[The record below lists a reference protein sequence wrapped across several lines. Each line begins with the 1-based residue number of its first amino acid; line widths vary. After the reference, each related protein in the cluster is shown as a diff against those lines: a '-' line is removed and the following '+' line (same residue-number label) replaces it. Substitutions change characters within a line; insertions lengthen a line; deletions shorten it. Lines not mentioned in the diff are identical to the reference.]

1 MDIRSRFAQLQPRER
16 ALIVTAAGLALLT
29 LVVTLGIR
37 PLADGS
43 RRASEQ
49 IAEKEA
55 LLAEIERVAA
65 RLGPQ
70 APTGAAGSADDNQS
84 LVVLVDRTTRGRGL
98 GPYLKRNEPDGT
110 TSIRLRFENAPFDM
124 LLEWLVE
131 MQNDHQVMTL
141 NASIDPGQDTG
152 RVNCSLQLSRTPSP

>member
-1 MDIRSRFAQLQPRER
+1 MDLRTRFEQLQPRER
-16 ALIVTAAGLALLT
+16 ALILTAAALALIT
-29 LVVTLGIR
+29 AIVTLGIR
-37 PLADGS
+37 PLADNS
-43 RRASEQ
+43 RRAGER

-70 APTGAAGSADDNQS
+70 AAAGNAAAPGDNQS

-98 GPYLKRNEPDGT
+98 APYLKRNEPDGAA
-110 TSIRLRFENAPFDM
+110 SIRLRFENAPFDT

-131 MQNDHQVMTL
+131 MQSAHQVMAV

-152 RVNCSLQLSRTPSP
+152 RVNCSLQLSRAVSP

>member
-1 MDIRSRFAQLQPRER
+1 MDLRARFEQLQPRER
-16 ALIVTAAGLALLT
+16 ALILAAAVLALISAI
-29 LVVTLGIR
+29 VTLGIR
-37 PLADGS
+37 PLADNS
-43 RRASEQ
+43 RRAGER

-70 APTGAAGSADDNQS
+70 GAAGNAAAPGDNQS

-98 GPYLKRNEPDGT
+98 APYLKRNEPDGT
-110 TSIRLRFENAPFDM
+110 ASIRLRFENTPFDT

-131 MQNDHQVMTL
+131 MQSAHQVMTVS
-141 NASIDPGQDTG
+141 ASIDPGQDTG
-152 RVNCSLQLSRTPSP
+152 RVNCSLQLSRAVSP